1 MLLIFLPKIREDID
15 MALAG
20 ISTLGI
26 TFGYGVETTAGQKP
40 TSFKQLTR
48 INSIGGITVENEQID
63 ASAIED
69 KVSRYVQGRGDT
81 GGSFA
86 VGVNFTQETM
96 AEWEEVISEYEEA
109 KNGGKRMWFETII
122 PGFDE
127 AFFAVAQPPTAIP
140 QPEIGQNE
148 LLVIE
153 MGLTIEEYKG
163 METKVD
169 FVNAQAE
176 E

>member
-1 MLLIFLPKIREDID
+1 

-26 TFGYGVETTAGQKP
+26 TFGYGVEATAGTKP
-40 TSFKQLTR
+40 ASFTKLTR

-69 KVSRYVQGRGDT
+69 AVSRYVQGRGDT
-81 GGSFA
+81 GGTFS
-86 VGVNFTQETM
+86 VGVNFTPETK
-96 AEWEEVISEYEEA
+96 AEWTEVIEAYEEA
-109 KNGGKRMWFETII
+109 KKSGKRMWFETII

-153 MGLTIEEYKG
+153 MGLTIEEYIG
-163 METKVD
+163 MEAKVD
-169 FVNAQAE
+169 FA
-176 E
+176 

>member
-26 TFGYGVETTAGQKP
+26 TFGYGVETAAGQKP

-86 VGVNFTQETM
+86 VGVNFTPETM
-96 AEWEEVISEYEEA
+96 TEWEEVISEYEEA

-122 PGFDE
+122 PGFTD
-127 AFFAVAQPPTAIP
+127 AFFCVAQPPQAIP
-140 QPEIGQNE
+140 QPEMGQNE
-148 LLVIE
+148 LLVVE
-153 MGLTIEEYKG
+153 FPLSIEEYIG
-163 METKVD
+163 MDTKVE
-169 FVNAQAE
+169 FS
-176 E
+176 